1 MDFLM
6 DQASE
11 LLDQARN
18 LEEPSS
24 LRPDIES
31 LRDEVEVVALSG
43 EGGEAPGLLNECL
56 ASLLL
61 FLRAS
66 SRSDTAL
73 AADYLEQATLFL
85 DAARQS
91 SAP

>member
-1 MDFLM
+1 M
-6 DQASE
+6 
-11 LLDQARN
+11 
-18 LEEPSS
+18 
-24 LRPDIES
+24 I
-31 LRDEVEVVALSG
+31 ALSG
-43 EGGEAPGLLNECL
+43 EAGDTPGLLNECL

-66 SRSDTAL
+66 SRSDEAL
-73 AADYLEQATLFL
+73 AADYLEQASLFL